1 LAVLTR
7 KMPPWYADSSQHYSN
22 DVSLSPSEIETIK
35 NWVDAGALEGD
46 PKLAPA
52 PRTFVDGW
60 NIGQPDMDPDAC
72 GV

>member
-1 LAVLTR
+1 
-7 KMPPWYADSSQHYSN
+7 MPPWYADSSQHYSN

-60 NIGQPDMDPDAC
+60 HIGQPDMVAC
-72 GV
+72 GG